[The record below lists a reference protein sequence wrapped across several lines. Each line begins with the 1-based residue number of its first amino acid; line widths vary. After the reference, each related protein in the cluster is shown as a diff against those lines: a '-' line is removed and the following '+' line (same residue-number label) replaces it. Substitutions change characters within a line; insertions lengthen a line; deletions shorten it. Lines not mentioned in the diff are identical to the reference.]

1 MEGNDKARGLWGGRD
16 LSFKRGDVDLGSRVG
31 KKSQKTVLLMGLH
44 RPFLSTVNLFVT
56 KRKVFKSRKW
66 RF

>member
-1 MEGNDKARGLWGGRD
+1 M
-16 LSFKRGDVDLGSRVG
+16 GSSVG